1 MGWASSVA
9 GSGKGPCEGMFSFIA
24 PQRVPGTWMRIRQ
37 LGFAKTIAE
46 KIVGL
51 ASSCLPPQGLGG
63 WDRRV
68 VKSLRLG
75 LGCTVR
81 CLMFGS
87 CFVSDS

>member
-9 GSGKGPCEGMFSFIA
+9 GSEEGPCEGMFSFIV
-24 PQRVPGTWMRIRQ
+24 PQRVPGTWMRIQQ
-37 LGFAKTIAE
+37 LNFAKTIAE
-46 KIVGL
+46 KILGL
-51 ASSCLPPQGLGG
+51 ASSCLPPQGLEG
-63 WDRRV
+63 WDKRV

-81 CLMFGS
+81 CLVFGS